1 MKKFFG
7 YIFFIIINYLLISLI
22 VFPFSY
28 LSLTNNKTYDIMW
41 VKYIQKKLYFGGL
54 RNIWNT
60 NKKCSKFDK
69 SLLYVP
75 VVGECDFSNAEFN
88 TKMNFDEHR
97 RLNMRD
103 DNILENEKIIAAI
116 GDSMTMGWGVNDDE
130 TFSYNLQKLLGK
142 KVINLGVSSYGTIRE
157 IKKLKSSK
165 FYNQIDTILVQY
177 HLNDIYE
184 NKELDINKSYSL
196 EEYDAFFNS
205 SKNEKYS
212 VFLLKNY
219 KKSLRLLFTHLK
231 DLFFP
236 RKEIHN
242 IDEHLDILE
251 KLLIEN
257 LGQENK
263 RIYVFII
270 NDPHKSYVYSK
281 NRKFKNFQFEI
292 IQIKKDHLFI
302 IDDHLNRNGHKFV
315 GNKLFD
321 SLRG

>member
-22 VFPFSY
+22 VFTFSY
-28 LSLTNNKTYDIMW
+28 LSLTNNKTYDIIW

-54 RNIWNT
+54 RNINT

-75 VVGECDFSNAEFN
+75 VVGECDFSNTLNFN

-196 EEYDAFFNS
+196 EEYDAFLIHQ
-205 SKNEKYS
+205 KMKKYS
-212 VFLLKNY
+212 VFFLLK
-219 KKSLRLLFTHLK
+219 
-231 DLFFP
+231 
-236 RKEIHN
+236 
-242 IDEHLDILE
+242 
-251 KLLIEN
+251 
-257 LGQENK
+257 
-263 RIYVFII
+263 II
-270 NDPHKSYVYSK
+270 K
-281 NRKFKNFQFEI
+281 N
-292 IQIKKDHLFI
+292 H
-302 IDDHLNRNGHKFV
+302 
-315 GNKLFD
+315 
-321 SLRG
+321 

>member
-1 MKKFFG
+1 
-7 YIFFIIINYLLISLI
+7 
-22 VFPFSY
+22 
-28 LSLTNNKTYDIMW
+28 
-41 VKYIQKKLYFGGL
+41 
-54 RNIWNT
+54 
-60 NKKCSKFDK
+60 
-69 SLLYVP
+69 
-75 VVGECDFSNAEFN
+75 
-88 TKMNFDEHR
+88 MNFDEHR

-281 NRKFKNFQFEI
+281 NRKFENFQFEI
-292 IQIKKDHLFI
+292 IQIKKNHLFI
-302 IDDHLNRNGHKFV
+302 IDDHMNRDGHKFV
-315 GNKLFD
+315 GNKL
-321 SLRG
+321 LNLLQL